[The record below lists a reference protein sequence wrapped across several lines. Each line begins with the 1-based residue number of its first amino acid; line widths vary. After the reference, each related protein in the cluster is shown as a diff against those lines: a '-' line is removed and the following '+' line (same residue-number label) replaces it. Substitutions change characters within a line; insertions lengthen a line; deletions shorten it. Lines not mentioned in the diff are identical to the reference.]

1 MYLNGEVILQVD
13 SVKYLGHHLTN
24 ELHDDLDICRQRRA
38 INVRGIILFRK
49 LFMCSV
55 SLKFKLINSYCAS
68 MYTPYLWCNYKKMSI
83 GKLQITY
90 HNILK
95 MNIGLSKYES
105 TSATCAITNTQC
117 CQSVILNILYKFV
130 CRLDKSNNTIV
141 NALHSSSIVYYSRI
155 RSHWRG
161 LLYVH
166 GV

>member
-1 MYLNGEVILQVD
+1 
-13 SVKYLGHHLTN
+13 
-24 ELHDDLDICRQRRA
+24 
-38 INVRGIILFRK
+38 
-49 LFMCSV
+49 
-55 SLKFKLINSYCAS
+55 
-68 MYTPYLWCNYKKMSI
+68 MSI
-83 GKLQITY
+83 CMLQITY

-105 TSATCAITNTQC
+105 TRATCAITNTQC
-117 CQSVILNILYKFV
+117 CQSVICNLVYKFV

-141 NALHSSSIVYYSRI
+141 KALLSSSIVIFVYSSRI